1 MLHDNTKGFL
11 GTEELQIYAV
21 ALWKE
26 GRHNEALSM
35 ARTLAGKVSSM
46 EQARATAAVALV
58 CKLVYSISGKD
69 SSATLIQKI
78 PLPLLDTAQ
87 MRFIFSAL
95 NALQP
100 AKKLELKFPQTV
112 WSYDFSSEIHSIV
125 ALGKMVKYLTILLL
139 MSFFLFNLGEHVWF

>member
-1 MLHDNTKGFL
+1 
-11 GTEELQIYAV
+11 
-21 ALWKE
+21 
-26 GRHNEALSM
+26 M

-46 EQARATAAVALV
+46 EQASAKAAVALV

-69 SSATLIQKI
+69 SSATLIQKT
-78 PLPLLDTAQ
+78 PPPLLESTQ

-100 AKKLELKFPQTV
+100 AKKLELNFPQMI

-125 ALGKMVKYLTILLL
+125 ALGKMVKYIVTLLFGC
-139 MSFFLFNLGEHVWF
+139 STSIFFSKKNNNKVVVIRLLVVNLG